1 MITVNNSEILNA
13 AKTLKAAIEN
23 KKTQT
28 VSVIATGKIVKFE
41 TVGTNLSL
49 SFEISAESTD
59 NCEFT
64 INAQQ
69 FVEALQA
76 EKSDELVSLEF
87 NPDTLDL
94 KITGV
99 IEMGLVC
106 LKSRRADFPVEKTE
120 TTFKTFGPAKNVKNH
135 FTDALN
141 IVGKDKTRPQLTG
154 IYVGCD
160 KSSIEFAATDAHKLL
175 AIKDSEM
182 VRTCAGFV
190 TVNAPAAK
198 LTCKLIDKNSG
209 TVTISSDE
217 NKVWIDIDGNW
228 KIAADIIPGKYP
240 NYRAVIPLDNNME
253 FTVNKKNLIDTLSR
267 ISDKKTVIANFKV
280 STGKMEI
287 SCSDSIYETGK
298 STSIPCEYE
307 GDTFEASYKP
317 AFLIDV
323 LKTIDSN
330 NVCLRLKSSK
340 PILVATPESMHP
352 TGDTVCILMPLYKA
366 EQQD

>member
-1 MITVNNSEILNA
+1 MIIINNSEILNA

-28 VSVIATGKIVKFE
+28 VSVIVTGDTLQFE
-41 TVGTNLSL
+41 TVGADLSL
-49 SFEISAESTD
+49 SFSISAESTD
-59 NCEFT
+59 TCEFT

-69 FVEALQA
+69 FVEAIQA
-76 EKSDELVSLEF
+76 EKSDELVYMEF
-87 NPDTLDL
+87 NPETLDL

-99 IEMGLVC
+99 IEMTLIC
-106 LKSRRADFPVEKTE
+106 LKSGRADFPIEKQE
-120 TTFKTFGPAKNVKNH
+120 TTFKTFGPAKNVKKH
-135 FTDALN
+135 FTDALG
-141 IVGKDKTRPQLTG
+141 IVGKDKSRPQLTG

-160 KSSIEFAATDAHKLL
+160 KNSIEFAATDAHKLL
-175 AIKDSEM
+175 AIKDAEM

-190 TVNAPAAK
+190 VVNASAAK
-198 LTCKLIDKNSG
+198 LACKLIDKNSG

-217 NKVWIDIDGNW
+217 GKVWIDIDGNW
-228 KIAADIIPGKYP
+228 KIAAEIIPGKYP

-253 FTVNKKNLIDTLSR
+253 FTVNKKDLISTLSR

-280 STGKMEI
+280 STGEMEI
-287 SCSDSIYETGK
+287 SCSDFIYETGK
-298 STSIPCEYE
+298 STIIPCEYE
-307 GDTFEASYKP
+307 GDAFEASYKP

-340 PILVATPESMHP
+340 PILVATPESQFP
-352 TGDTVCILMPLYKA
+352 TGDNVCILMPLYKA
-366 EQQD
+366 GETD